1 MPAHSPAQPGVLH
14 HYSPRLVA
22 FEHGSKPSTKP
33 HSLLFI
39 GGLTDGLGTVR
50 YVQDLVAALEP
61 TEWSVFNLLLSS
73 SYTGWGMSSL
83 DKDVEEIAQC
93 VNYVREYKSSHPAA
107 SDGTR
112 KIVIMGHSTG
122 SQDVLHYLYTS
133 NPIPPNPDFDDGL
146 KHIVRPEVDGAILQA
161 PVSDREAILHSL
173 TTGTEKDVPNVLVG
187 CYDQLVSMA
196 KLMPYTP
203 NKVETVLPLS
213 MTAQLGYPADT
224 PISSIRFLSLVSPD
238 SPENPRE
245 DDLFSSDLTDK
256 RLQETFGAI
265 PSRGLLK
272 TKLLVLYSGNDEH
285 TPPSVDK
292 EKLLQRWKNAANA
305 EKEIWDSEHSGVV
318 PGASHA
324 LSGDDEDE
332 PRRDLSARVA
342 GYLKAI

>member
-14 HYSPRLVA
+14 QYSPRLVA
-22 FEHGSKPSTKP
+22 FEHTSKPKSKP

-73 SYTGWGMSSL
+73 SYTGWGLSSL

-93 VNYVREYKSSHPAA
+93 INYVREYKSSHPAG

-122 SQDVLHYLYTS
+122 SQDMLHYLYAP
-133 NPIPPNPDFDDGL
+133 NPTRANPDFDDGL
-146 KHIVRPEVDGAILQA
+146 QHIVRPEVDGAILQA
-161 PVSDREAILHSL
+161 PVSDREAILHTL
-173 TTGTEKDVPNVLVG
+173 KTGTDKDVPNVLVG
-187 CYDQLVSMA
+187 CYDQLVNMA
-196 KLMPYTP
+196 KLMPYTAS
-203 NKVETVLPLS
+203 KVETILPLS
-213 MTAQLGYPADT
+213 MTARLGWPADT
-224 PISSIRFLSLVSPD
+224 PISSSRFLSLVSPD
-238 SPENPRE
+238 SPENPSE

-256 RLQETFGAI
+256 RLQETFGLVTKQ
-265 PSRGLLK
+265 GLLK
-272 TKLLVLYSGNDEH
+272 TKLLVLYSGNDQYA
-285 TPPSVDK
+285 PPTVDK
-292 EKLLQRWKNAANA
+292 EKLLQRWKNAANGGG
-305 EKEIWDSEHSGVV
+305 KEIWDEHSGVV

-332 PRRDLSARVA
+332 PRRDLSARVT
-342 GYLKAI
+342 GYLKSI